1 MSLALVQSYAEEIEK
16 QQNIFIQTK
25 VEMLKI
31 HNYEETNVKNFLI
44 NSS

>member
-1 MSLALVQSYAEEIEK
+1 MSLALVQSYTEEIEK
-16 QQNIFIQTK
+16 QQNIFIQMK

-31 HNYEETNVKNFLI
+31 HNYGETNVKNFLI

>member
-1 MSLALVQSYAEEIEK
+1 MSLALVQSYTEETEK
-16 QQNIFIQTK
+16 QQNIFIQMK

-31 HNYEETNVKNFLI
+31 HNYRETNVKNFLI

>member
-1 MSLALVQSYAEEIEK
+1 MSLALVQSYTEEIEK

-31 HNYEETNVKNFLI
+31 HNYEETNVKNFWI